1 MNAVRLVTVLFKNRI
16 SFEEIPFLR
25 GCMIRMSGN
34 NDLYH
39 NHSDLGFNYVYPL
52 IQYKLIKGCAAI
64 VGINKGGE
72 AVEQLIGTNGQF
84 VCQLG
89 NRKVE
94 MEVAVVRS
102 EEIFVTCDGDMQ
114 TYAIQGWLP
123 LNSINYR
130 EYQRLDGLSE
140 RVDML
145 EKILVGN
152 VLSFAKGVGV
162 FLDSRVICKI
172 LELKNTGIIVY
183 KDVGLMSF
191 SAVFRSN
198 VMLPDFIGLGKAAS
212 INHGVITRIN

>member
-16 SFEEIPFLR
+16 SFEEIPFFR

-39 NHSDLGFNYVYPL
+39 NHNDLGFNYVYPL
-52 IQYKLIKGCAAI
+52 IQYKSIKGCAAI

-72 AVEQLIGTNGQF
+72 AVEQLIDLNKQL

-94 MEVAVVRS
+94 MEVATVRS
-102 EEIFVTCDGDMQ
+102 EKVFVTCDENMQ
-114 TYAIQGWLP
+114 TYALQGWLP
-123 LNSINYR
+123 LNSMNYR
-130 EYQRLDGLSE
+130 EYQCLESLSE
-140 RVDML
+140 RVNML

-152 VLSFAKGVGV
+152 VLSFAKGVDV

-172 LELKNTGIIVY
+172 LELKNTGIVFY

-191 SAVFRSN
+191 SVVFRIN
-198 VMLPDFIGLGKAAS
+198 VVLPDFIGLGKAVS
-212 INHGVITRIN
+212 INNGVITRIN